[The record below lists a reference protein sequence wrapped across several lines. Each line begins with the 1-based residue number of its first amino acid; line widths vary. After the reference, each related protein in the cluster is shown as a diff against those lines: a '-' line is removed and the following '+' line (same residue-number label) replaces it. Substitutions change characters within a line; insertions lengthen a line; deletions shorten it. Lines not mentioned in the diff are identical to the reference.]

1 MKDPDW
7 DTVPLIAGSGGV
19 LTEEL
24 RTSHAGRR
32 ALMLTRDENPKEF
45 LGLADTMDIQVVEI
59 VAQRGRSDSRT
70 HLGRGRLEAI
80 RDELRMAPESHPWFG
95 IDLVLVNA
103 NLTARQLV
111 NMTDMLQCET
121 WDRVRL
127 LLELFTQHASSVE
140 ARNQVRIAR
149 LNADRNVLR
158 ELVNRE
164 TTGERLGYG
173 AGGRTGWNVAL
184 NALSR
189 ELKMLRGRQRRY
201 SRAIKERQRQRRAS
215 GARTVG
221 LAGYTNAGKS
231 SLFASLCGKPVLV
244 EDRYFSTLETTVG
257 RMQFSPRILLVD
269 TIGFIDDIPSDLLDA
284 FSATLEESLECDLLL
299 LLLDCSDPVEE
310 VVRKFETSRREL
322 FDRTDPAG
330 DPYDLLVVLTKCD
343 SCNES
348 HVNAVTQ
355 ALDSFGVSDTILT
368 SSTSFEGI
376 ENLRSSILTRLHGPP
391 ISFRV
396 LPPNSVSDRPIAA
409 IESEIRRNSMV
420 KERKMTDEGLHLV
433 AWIDPADWGRLNR
446 SLGKRIHREVEQ
458 FSQAE

>member
-1 MKDPDW
+1 MNDPDW
-7 DTVPLIAGSGGV
+7 DTVPLIAGSGGI

-24 RTSHAGRR
+24 RTSHAGRK
-32 ALMLTRDENPKEF
+32 ALMLTRNENPKEF
-45 LGLADTMDIQVVEI
+45 LALADTMDIKVIEI
-59 VAQRGRSDSRT
+59 VSQRGRSDART

-103 NLTARQLV
+103 NLSARQLV

-189 ELKMLRGRQRRY
+189 ELTTLRNRQRRY
-201 SRAIKERQRQRRAS
+201 SRAIKERQRQRQAS

-257 RMQFSPRILLVD
+257 RMQFSPRVLLVD

-310 VVRKFETSRREL
+310 VIRKFETSRREL
-322 FDRTDPAG
+322 FDRTDPSENQ
-330 DPYDLLVVLTKCD
+330 YDLLVVLTKHD
-343 SCNES
+343 SCSES
-348 HVNAVTQ
+348 HVFAVTQ
-355 ALDSFGVSDTILT
+355 ALDAFGVSDTILT
-368 SSTSFEGI
+368 SSTS
-376 ENLRSSILTRLHGPP
+376 
-391 ISFRV
+391 
-396 LPPNSVSDRPIAA
+396 
-409 IESEIRRNSMV
+409 
-420 KERKMTDEGLHLV
+420 
-433 AWIDPADWGRLNR
+433 
-446 SLGKRIHREVEQ
+446 
-458 FSQAE
+458 

>member
-7 DTVPLIAGSGGV
+7 DTVPLVAGSGGV

-24 RTSHAGRR
+24 RTSHAGRK
-32 ALMLTRDENPKEF
+32 ALMLTRNENPKEF
-45 LGLADTMDIQVVEI
+45 LALAETMDIEVIEI
-59 VAQRGRSDSRT
+59 IAQRGRSDART

-103 NLTARQLV
+103 NLNARQLV

-173 AGGRTGWNVAL
+173 AGGRTGWSVAL

-189 ELKMLRGRQRRY
+189 ELKTLRGRQRRH
-201 SRAIKERQRQRRAS
+201 SRAIKERQRQRQAS

-257 RMQFSPRILLVD
+257 RMQFSPRVLLVD

-310 VVRKFETSRREL
+310 VIRKFETSRREL
-322 FDRTDPAG
+322 FDRTDPSGEA
-330 DPYDLLVVLTKCD
+330 YDLLVVLTKHD
-343 SCNES
+343 SCSES
-348 HVNAVTQ
+348 HVVAVTQ
-355 ALDSFGVSDTILT
+355 ALDAFGISETILT
-368 SSTSFEGI
+368 SSISSDGI
-376 ENLRSSILTRLHGPP
+376 EHLRSSILTRLHGPP
-391 ISFRV
+391 ISFLI
-396 LPPNSVSDRPIAA
+396 LPSKNETDRPIAA

-420 KERKMTDEGLHLV
+420 KERKMTDQGLHLV
-433 AWIDPADWGRLNR
+433 AWIDSADWGRLNR
-446 SLGKRIHREVEQ
+446 SLGKRIHREVDQ
-458 FSQAE
+458 PSQAE